1 MTHVPNARPNPARA
15 GGEERLER
23 RLEKKKLPY
32 ILAQTTGLPA
42 VSRTVTILENNEMTY
57 EENTRHV
64 LRTTGWVAQQKS
76 ELQ

>member
-1 MTHVPNARPNPARA
+1 MPNGRPNLARA

-23 RLEKKKLPY
+23 GPEKKKLPY

-57 EENTRHV
+57 
-64 LRTTGWVAQQKS
+64 
-76 ELQ
+76 